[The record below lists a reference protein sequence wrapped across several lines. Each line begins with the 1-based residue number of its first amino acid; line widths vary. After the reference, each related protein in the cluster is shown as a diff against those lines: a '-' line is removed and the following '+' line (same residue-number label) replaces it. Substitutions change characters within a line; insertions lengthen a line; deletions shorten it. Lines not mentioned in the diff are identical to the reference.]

1 LDEHTPL
8 PPSATR
14 RPNRGKAPAR
24 AKAATPGKTLGPGK
38 TPAYVLDDQIGF
50 ILRQAY
56 QKHALLFVECFGED
70 FTPTQWA
77 AVSKLSE
84 IGGCSQNLLGRLT
97 AMDAATIKGVVD
109 RLMKRG
115 YIESTPSATDRRRV
129 LITLTAAGKKAY
141 ERGVGA
147 ALRVS
152 SDTLLRLKP
161 RDRTVLLRLLKQ
173 LG

>member
-1 LDEHTPL
+1 MDEL
-8 PPSATR
+8 PPCR
-14 RPNRGKAPAR
+14 HPPPVAR
-24 AKAATPGKTLGPGK
+24 AGARRGAAKADA
-38 TPAYVLDDQIGF
+38 AYILDDQIGF

-77 AVSKLSE
+77 AVAKLSE
-84 IGGCSQNLLGRLT
+84 VGGCSQNFLGRLT

-129 LITLTAAGKKAY
+129 TITLTAAGKKAY